1 MTDLVKQCVTYF
13 RSNKVWDR
21 ILKAF
26 WNKYRSYGEFSG
38 TVVLQNLWEEEI
50 ETLEGFFAKNFHG
63 RKSIR
68 ITAAQFRKSLSESRF
83 SEVAPEQLLELYF
96 GKELLSKEDERSAKE
111 ERREQI
117 LEKLRL
123 AYRET
128 TAEAYFLDMVALPQL
143 RKTSDDVAWEKLLR
157 MGAEIM
163 NHLPYQK
170 GQYMYLAVF
179 ATQITGNPHAF
190 DQNGQWGSYLFHL
203 IQLVLIKRQELPRKS
218 GDFPALYRKQC
229 FLNVGI
235 LLDDIS
241 NYALL
246 YGIRAT
252 RRNGREHAGTAGFF
266 AEREIMQIPL
276 IVLAGLKQMECVNK
290 RIYIVENPS
299 VFAALCASGENISCM
314 CMNGQPR
321 LASLVTLNLLAASGT
336 EVYYAGDLD
345 PEGML
350 IAQKIAHY
358 YKGTFHYWHME
369 VADYEKSMSQEVISE
384 RRIKSL
390 GHIIDEELLPVVE
403 RMREVRVAGY
413 QERILHVGKRSAE
426 DV

>member
-1 MTDLVKQCVTYF
+1 MTDQVNQCVTYF

-21 ILKAF
+21 ILKVF

-38 TVVLQNLWEEEI
+38 TVVLQNLWEEEM
-50 ETLEGFFAKNFHG
+50 ETLEGFFARNYHG
-63 RKSIR
+63 KKSIR

-83 SEVAPEQLLELYF
+83 SEVEPEQLLELYF

-123 AYRET
+123 AYQKT
-128 TAEAYFLDMVALPQL
+128 NAEAYITDMIALPQL
-143 RKTSDDVAWEKLLR
+143 RKASDDVAWEKLLS
-157 MGAEIM
+157 MGAEIL
-163 NHLPYQK
+163 NHLLDQK
-170 GQYMYLAVF
+170 GKHMYLAVF

-190 DQNGQWGSYLFHL
+190 DQNSRWGTYLFQL
-203 IQLVLIKRQELPRKS
+203 IQLVLKKQQKLPEKS

-229 FLNVGI
+229 FLKVGI

-241 NYALL
+241 NYVLL
-246 YGIRAT
+246 YGVRAIKQ
-252 RRNGREHAGTAGFF
+252 NGGEHAGAAGFF

-299 VFAALCASGENISCM
+299 VFAELCASGEDISCM

-350 IAQKIAHY
+350 IAQKLAHY
-358 YKGTFHYWHME
+358 YKGKFHYWHME
-369 VADYEKSMSQEVISE
+369 VADYKTSMSEEPISD

-390 GHIIDEELLPVVE
+390 ENITDHELQPVVE
-403 RMREVRVAGY
+403 LMREVRVAGY
-413 QERILHVGKRSAE
+413 QERICFRSF
-426 DV
+426 